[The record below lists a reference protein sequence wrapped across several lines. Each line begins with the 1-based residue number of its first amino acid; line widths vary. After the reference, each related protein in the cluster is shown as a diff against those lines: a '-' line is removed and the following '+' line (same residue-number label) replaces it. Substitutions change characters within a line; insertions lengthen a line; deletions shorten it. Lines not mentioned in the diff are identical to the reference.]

1 MGSISVTQK
10 LSRNGRLRL
19 HPRHSGSE
27 SAFYLI
33 TRSSGDWSAPQKR
46 ELQESSHNPRVQGGD
61 PLEPEVGMQPAF
73 VSLLQP

>member
-19 HPRHSGSE
+19 CPRHSGLE

-33 TRSSGDWSAPQKR
+33 TRSSGDWSAPEKW
-46 ELQESSHNPRVQGGD
+46 ELQESSHNPRAQGGD
-61 PLEPEVGMQPAF
+61 PLEPEVRMQPVC
-73 VSLLQP
+73 VSLLPP